1 MGGLIEKHMLDLK
14 FIREN
19 PDEVTK
25 GLSAKGVSIDLK
37 AILSLDSEKRSLLKE
52 SEDLKAK
59 RNTANDEIS
68 RLKKQGASTET
79 VIGEMKAISQK
90 IADLDHQ
97 VGELSFKIEK
107 MALYIPNMPLCDVPV
122 SKGAEGN
129 KVVRS
134 WGEPR
139 KLEYKIKDHLDLATK
154 LGWLSMEKGSK
165 ITGGGFP
172 VYFGKGARLER
183 ALVNFMLDFHTQKHG
198 YTEVWPPSVV
208 NRSSMRGTG
217 QIPKMEHDMYKLGDD
232 QSSEG
237 DLFLIPTA
245 EVPVT
250 NLLRDEVLEE
260 KDLPVKYTAYSPC
273 FRKEAGSYGKD
284 TRGLSRV
291 HQFDK
296 IEMVKFVKPEES
308 SAELEALVKDAEDI
322 LQALELPYRV
332 VLLGTG
338 DMSFAAAKC
347 YDLEVWAPA
356 TQKWF
361 EISSCSVFTDF
372 QARRMNIRYRNAK
385 TKKLEYVHTLN
396 GSGVALARTVL
407 CLLENFQ
414 TKDGQVEF
422 PKALQPYLA

>member
-1 MGGLIEKHMLDLK
+1 MLDLK

-19 PDEVTK
+19 PEVVAA
-25 GLSAKGVSIDLK
+25 GLAAKNVTLDLNLL
-37 AILSLDSEKRSLLKE
+37 LSLDVERRSILKE
-52 SEDLKAK
+52 AEELKAR
-59 RNTANDEIS
+59 RNSANDEIS
-68 RLKKQGASTET
+68 RLKKQGQVADG
-79 VIGEMKAISQK
+79 VISEMKAISQK
-90 IADLDHQ
+90 IAAFDDK
-97 VGELSFKIEK
+97 VGEVSEKIES
-107 MALYIPNMPLCDVPV
+107 MLLYFPNMAVNDVPV

-139 KLEYKIKDHLDLATK
+139 KFEYKIRDHLDLATD
-154 LGWLSMEKGSK
+154 LGWLSMETGSK
-165 ITGGGFP
+165 ITGAGFP
-172 VYFGKGARLER
+172 VFFGTGAKLQR
-183 ALVNFMLDFHTQKHG
+183 ALISLMLDMHTQKHG
-198 YTEVWPPSVV
+198 YLEVWPPSIV
-208 NRSSMRGTG
+208 NRASMRGTG
-217 QIPKMEHDMYKLGDD
+217 QLPKMEGDMYRLGEDE
-232 QSSEG
+232 QGAG

-250 NLLRDEVLEE
+250 NCLRDTTVEE
-260 KDLPVKYTAYSPC
+260 KDLPVKYTAYTPC

-296 IEMVKFVKPEES
+296 VEMVKFVKPEG
-308 SAELEALVKDAEDI
+308 SAQELEALVRDAEDV

-332 VLLGTG
+332 VLLGSG

-356 TQKWF
+356 AQKWF
-361 EISSCSVFTDF
+361 EVSSCSLFTDF
-372 QARRMNIRYRNAK
+372 QARRMNIRYRNSQ

-396 GSGVALARTVL
+396 GSGLALARIVL

-414 TKDGQVEF
+414 DETGKVVF

>member
-1 MGGLIEKHMLDLK
+1 VLDLK

-19 PDEVTK
+19 PDLVLK
-25 GLSAKGVSIDLK
+25 GVSSKGVSIDLRE
-37 AILSLDSEKRSLLKE
+37 LLDLDAERRAKLTE
-52 SEDLKAK
+52 VENLKAN
-59 RNTANDEIS
+59 RNQASDQIS
-68 RLKKQGASTET
+68 MLKKEGKDAAA
-79 VIGEMKAISQK
+79 IIAEMKAISQK
-90 IADLDHQ
+90 IDEIDCL
-97 VGELSFKIEK
+97 VGGISHKLEKIALS
-107 MALYIPNMPLCDVPV
+107 IPNLPHADVPV

-139 KLEYKIKDHLDLATK
+139 TFSYPIKDHLDLATSNK
-154 LGWLSMEKGSK
+154 WLSMETGSK
-165 ITGGGFP
+165 ITGAGFP

-183 ALVNFMLDFHTQKHG
+183 ALINFMIDLHVKKHG
-198 YTEVWPPSVV
+198 YTEVWAPSVV
-208 NRSSMRGTG
+208 NRASMRGTG
-217 QIPKMEHDMYKLGDD
+217 QIPKMEPDMYALAAE
-232 QSSEG
+232 EG
-237 DLFLIPTA
+237 EEKGSYFLIPTA

-250 NLLRDEVLEE
+250 NILRDETLEE
-260 KDLPVKYTAYSPC
+260 KDLPVKYTGYTPC

-296 IEMVKFVKPEES
+296 IEMVKFVKPEGSE
-308 SAELEALVKDAEDI
+308 AELESLVNDAEDV

-332 VLLGTG
+332 VLLGSG

-356 TQKWF
+356 TKKWF
-361 EISSCSVFTDF
+361 EISSCSLFTDF

-385 TKKLEYVHTLN
+385 TKKLEFVHTLN

-414 TKDGQVEF
+414 TDEGGVEF
-422 PKALQPYLA
+422 PKALQAYLD